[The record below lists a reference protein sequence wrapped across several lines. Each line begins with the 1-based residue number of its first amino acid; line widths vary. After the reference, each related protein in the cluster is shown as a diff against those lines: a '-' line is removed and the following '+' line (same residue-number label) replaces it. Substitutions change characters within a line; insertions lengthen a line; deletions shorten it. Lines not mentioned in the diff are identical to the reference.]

1 MRQLVTPNK
10 DSLLEWMHRLGLA
23 IIALVVIESVAIADP
38 AQHLEMFLDD
48 ARIASSAGVRRVL
61 QQPDRLP
68 DPIITG
74 AGRWDP
80 RRSYGS
86 VIYDES
92 ENLYKAWYQI
102 NASGN
107 SVAYATSV
115 DGLNWDYPN
124 VGLVEYS
131 DSATLLNTNNNML
144 FRGLGFRSLLT
155 PSVIKD
161 DSDPDPSRRYKM
173 VYFDSTAEGIT
184 GVGGAFTGTSPD
196 GIHWTRTT
204 TPAAPELYV
213 QRTEQSTHDVLELMY
228 DSQKQKY
235 VIYSKGYDRTGNAN
249 DHRQIVRTESS
260 DFINWS
266 TPEVVLRHDNTL
278 LDPQS
283 YGSAVF
289 EYEGIYVMPLRIYHN
304 TGRADGQRGDRTIDV
319 QLAASRD
326 GINWTRV
333 ADKETFMGLGPVGAW
348 DDGMIFPYR
357 PFEKDGQIKIYYGG
371 WNGPHEDPDGTPVS
385 RVATVGLATLDAG
398 RFVAMATDTGAPDS
412 EGVIIT
418 ESFVMGADGLFINAD
433 PGNNGSIRVA
443 LLDEDLN
450 EISGFTGSASTLT
463 RANALYYEL
472 SYEGEDLTSLEGQSI
487 SARFLIKGDAK
498 LYGYT
503 GSRAVIPE
511 PTSMA
516 LLFVAFSQLLNR
528 WPQPRRDNVC
538 RSLSHRHRD
547 STFHS
552 PAASDST

>member
-1 MRQLVTPNK
+1 MQ
-10 DSLLEWMHRLGLA
+10 SLAVLIENSVCEWRYRLGLA
-23 IIALVVIESVAIADP
+23 VLILTASHSTALADP

-48 ARIASSAGVRRVL
+48 ARIVSSTGIRREL

-68 DPIITG
+68 DPVITG

-92 ENLYKAWYQI
+92 ESLYKAWYQI

-124 VGLVEYS
+124 VGLIEYS
-131 DSATLLNTNNNML
+131 DSATSPNTNNNML

-161 DSDPDPSRRYKM
+161 NSDPDPARRYKM

-289 EYEGIYVMPLRIYHN
+289 EYEGVYIMPLRIYHN

-333 ADKETFMGLGPVGAW
+333 ADKETFMELGPVGAW
-348 DDGMIFPYR
+348 DDGIIMPYR
-357 PFEKDGQIKIYYGG
+357 PFQKDGQIKIYYHG
-371 WNGPHEDPDGTPVS
+371 WNGPHENPDGTPVS

-412 EGVIIT
+412 EGSIIT
-418 ESFVMGADGLFINAD
+418 ESFVMGEDGLFINAD
-433 PGNNGSIRVA
+433 LGSNGSIRVA

-450 EISGFTGSASTLT
+450 EISGFTDLASVLT
-463 RANALYYEL
+463 RANELYYEV
-472 SYEGEDLTSLEGQSI
+472 SYEGEGLTSLEGQSI

-516 LLFVAFSQLLNR
+516 LLLVAIGPLLCR
-528 WPQPRRDNVC
+528 RPRLRPD
-538 RSLSHRHRD
+538 SGSSHRRYD
-547 STFHS
+547 STVHPTTASHS
-552 PAASDST
+552 T